1 MQTQLLLLLLG
12 VTVTS
17 PLLLVMDHKLTMP
30 RDNPNITR
38 LEVSEHI
45 FVIITHLMGSR
56 VDSWVC

>member
-45 FVIITHLMGSR
+45 FVIITHLM
-56 VDSWVC
+56 